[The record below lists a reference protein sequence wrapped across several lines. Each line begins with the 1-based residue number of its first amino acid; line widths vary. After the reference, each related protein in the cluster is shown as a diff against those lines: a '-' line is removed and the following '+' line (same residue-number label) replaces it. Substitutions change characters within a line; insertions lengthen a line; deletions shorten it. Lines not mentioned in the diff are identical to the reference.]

1 LRLLPVFGENR
12 RGKCLKQRELYGMVK
27 AKAEVQRILDR
38 LPEDASYEDIEY
50 QLYLRRLMD
59 EAESDS
65 REGRVISREEVDR
78 QMDQWLGS

>member
-1 LRLLPVFGENR
+1 
-12 RGKCLKQRELYGMVK
+12 MVK